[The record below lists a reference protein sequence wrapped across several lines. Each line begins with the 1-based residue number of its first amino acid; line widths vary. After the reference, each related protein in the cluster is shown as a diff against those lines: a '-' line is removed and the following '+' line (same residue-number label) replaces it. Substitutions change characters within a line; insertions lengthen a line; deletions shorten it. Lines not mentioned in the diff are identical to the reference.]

1 MLTAVHLKENDMR
14 NKDVLAA
21 LLAQTPVKTASL
33 PRDQRGIY
41 GLIDHDQHLRYIG
54 CTTREAE
61 NFRKR
66 IHQRHRTGSETHSHY
81 FSKIYNTGRMYRDRL
96 TQQGDPD
103 AKVAKD
109 LRSAFIAEYCRA
121 VYVPLEMS
129 ELEILALEAATIAI
143 APSENILWNR
153 ATTLVYP
160 EPTEL
165 VDRLVTKLG
174 YSGDHI
180 AALERQQARFNT
192 IAGSMMLAAV

>member
-1 MLTAVHLKENDMR
+1 MKNT
-14 NKDVLAA
+14 DVLAA

-61 NFRKR
+61 SFRKR

-81 FSKIYNTGRMYRDRL
+81 FSKIYNTGRMYRDRF

-103 AKVAKD
+103 AKIAKD

-121 VYVPLEMS
+121 VYVPLEAS
-129 ELEILALEAATIAI
+129 EWEIVALEAATITI
-143 APSENILWNR
+143 APSENVLWNR
-153 ATTLVYP
+153 ATTMVYP

-174 YSGDHI
+174 YSDNDV
-180 AALERQQARFNT
+180 AALERQRAQFDT
-192 IAGSMMLAAV
+192 VAGRMTLAAV

>member
-1 MLTAVHLKENDMR
+1 MTAILSKENDMK
-14 NKDVLAA
+14 NTDVLAA

-41 GLIDHDQHLRYIG
+41 GLIDHNQHLRYIG

-103 AKVAKD
+103 AKIAKD

-121 VYVPLEMS
+121 VYVPLEAS
-129 ELEILALEAATIAI
+129 ELEIMALEAATIAI
-143 APSENILWNR
+143 AASENILWNR
-153 ATTLVYP
+153 ATTMVYP

-165 VDRLVTKLG
+165 VDALTAKLG
-174 YSGDHI
+174 LSRHEI
-180 AALERQQARFNT
+180 EALERQRLRFGQSAAR
-192 IAGSMMLAAV
+192 AGVLAS

>member
-1 MLTAVHLKENDMR
+1 MKNT
-14 NKDVLAA
+14 DVLAA

-61 NFRKR
+61 SFRKR

-81 FSKIYNTGRMYRDRL
+81 FSKIYNTGRMYRDRF

-103 AKVAKD
+103 AKIAKD

-121 VYVPLEMS
+121 VYVPLVSS
-129 ELEILALEAATIAI
+129 EFEIMALEAATIAI
-143 APSENILWNR
+143 ARSENILWNR
-153 ATTLVYP
+153 ATTMVYP

-165 VDRLVTKLG
+165 VDALIGKLG
-174 YSGDHI
+174 LSRREI
-180 AALERQQARFNT
+180 EAIERQRLRFDHPAT
-192 IAGSMMLAAV
+192 RSGLLAS

>member
-1 MLTAVHLKENDMR
+1 MLIAVHLKENDMK

-21 LLAQTPVKTASL
+21 LLAQAPVRTASL

-41 GLIDHDQHLRYIG
+41 GLIDHDQNLRYIG

-96 TQQGDPD
+96 TQQGEPD
-103 AKVAKD
+103 AKMAKD

-153 ATTLVYP
+153 ATTMVYP

-165 VDRLVTKLG
+165 VDALLVKLALQRNEI
-174 YSGDHI
+174 D
-180 AALERQQARFNT
+180 ALERQRKRFARLAT
-192 IAGSMMLAAV
+192 REPMLT

>member
-1 MLTAVHLKENDMR
+1 MKNT
-14 NKDVLAA
+14 DVLAA

-41 GLIDHDQHLRYIG
+41 GLIDHDQHLRYVG

-103 AKVAKD
+103 AKIAKD
-109 LRSAFIAEYCRA
+109 LRSAFIEEYCRA
-121 VYVPLEMS
+121 VYLPLEAS
-129 ELEILALEAATIAI
+129 ELEILALEAATIAV

-153 ATTLVYP
+153 ATTMVYP

-165 VDRLVTKLG
+165 VDALLAKLALPRIEI
-174 YSGDHI
+174 D
-180 AALERQQARFNT
+180 ALERQRQRQRF
-192 IAGSMMLAAV
+192 AQLAISEPRFT

>member
-1 MLTAVHLKENDMR
+1 MLTAVRLKEIDMK
-14 NKDVLAA
+14 NTDVLAA

-103 AKVAKD
+103 AKIAKD

-121 VYVPLEMS
+121 VYVPLEAS

-143 APSENILWNR
+143 ARSENILWNR

-192 IAGSMMLAAV
+192 ITGRMMLAAV

>member
-1 MLTAVHLKENDMR
+1 MPIAVLFKENKM
-14 NKDVLAA
+14 NNAEVLAT
-21 LLAQTPVKTASL
+21 LLAQTPVKTADL

-41 GLIDHDQHLRYIG
+41 GLIDHNQHLRYIG

-96 TQQGDPD
+96 TQQGDPN
-103 AKVAKD
+103 AKIAKD

-121 VYVPLEMS
+121 VYVPLEAS
-129 ELEILALEAATIAI
+129 ELEILALEASTIAI
-143 APSENILWNR
+143 APPENILWNR
-153 ATTLVYP
+153 ATTMVYA

-165 VDRLVTKLG
+165 VDRLITELG
-174 YSGDHI
+174 YSGDQT
-180 AALERQQARFNT
+180 AALERQRVRFNT
-192 IAGSMMLAAV
+192 VAGRMMLAAV